1 MNLWKNFF
9 GKKDPPKA
17 TEDQQSPFMPQ
28 KKDPVE
34 IEFAKKFT
42 EKGGKFIFTETREK
56 VLQNFE
62 NILLE
67 NQWNREDIACLNH
80 DLAAHFD
87 LQSQSLDSKKH
98 KALLITCECLIANKG
113 AFLVCQHQI
122 ETLSI
127 DQLPEQLIIYASA
140 DQFARDVSEGMSK
153 LKQKYFGNL
162 PTNITNLTV
171 KSNTDKDNFLAQGAS
186 SKNIYLLLQD

>member
-1 MNLWKNFF
+1 
-9 GKKDPPKA
+9 
-17 TEDQQSPFMPQ
+17 MPQ

-67 NQWNREDIACLNH
+67 NQWKREDIACLNH
-80 DLAAHFD
+80 NLAAHFD

-98 KALLITCECLIANKG
+98 KALLMTCECLIANKG

-127 DQLPEQLIIYASA
+127 NQLPEQLIIYASA

-171 KSNTDKDNFLAQGAS
+171 KSNTDKDNFLAQGTS